1 MKAKRRRVKMEIEMD
16 IPGKNET
23 KYTKLVGE
31 MLEAFE
37 NADPA
42 NKKEEFA
49 ELLQALGFGSGF
61 IIGSILDK
69 GERKDLL
76 EIFLKGVIESTN
88 ECSRMHLIANSDVGI
103 KAD

>member
-49 ELLQALGFGSGF
+49 DCFKLWVLGAVLSLVRFWIRVREKISLRF
-61 IIGSILDK
+61 
-69 GERKDLL
+69 
-76 EIFLKGVIESTN
+76 F
-88 ECSRMHLIANSDVGI
+88 
-103 KAD
+103 